1 MLLTIH
7 NLPLNMR
14 YGDIKDLLKDKCG
27 LTDLILDKL
36 TKDGDS
42 KKVTVGVAD
51 DGDAAILV
59 RKINGLYLG
68 NLQLYVED
76 ARKKPDSEQPFR
88 TSSMMNTGNFLQP
101 PQVRMPANN
110 IQQQQQQTPYAEDI
124 QTRFSSE
131 SQQRYPN
138 NNQSNQKRFP
148 NDNNYNQTHYNSD
161 QKSGGSNFQNNYAAT
176 SATNM
181 PMAAAAMY
189 PAADQMSQLQGT
201 AAMYAMQ
208 QQQMMANYQM
218 MGYYMPQVPDQNYSA
233 YAAGNQAVAT
243 NMPQD
248 IPQNTD
254 WPVQPSGND
263 WEEPPMETEPEYRG
277 RNQSDRR
284 PRPRR
289 SRSPLQPQNDR
300 FDFGNRYEP
309 ANDRGR
315 DDRPVESGRPSRF
328 HDKDA
333 DFGNAGGFD
342 RNGRRDR
349 SPPRKM
355 SRFDRDNKTDFLLP
369 PGHNSGPRPAFG
381 GRNHRDEPPAQRGL
395 GQEESFGPRGSR
407 PSRFERSDDRA
418 PKRRYDETRSG
429 PRFDETR
436 SGPRFDETRSG
447 PRFDESRSGPR
458 FDETRSGPRFDE
470 ARSGPRFDETRSG
483 PRFDEARSGPRFD
496 APTRE
501 PYPKAFPEG
510 RADRPDRNFTQK
522 ERGFKQTMPDRFE
535 DSRGPRDPMSN
546 PRPTVQLTPEQLAIK
561 QQNRLNTYRGMATAT
576 ILKEVLQGRRPLEV
590 PEQRAL
596 KQAIRAKVDGI
607 NVPRK
612 TPVPILKE
620 EIIRLYRQRYSTA
633 GDTKFFHAVMRDFKK
648 DLESSLAEGEP
659 VHDKSIEKPTGNGT
673 RPPRQES
680 RPEPN
685 SIIKQKPVKGGKA
698 KPSKS
703 MKSVFKSS
711 PDQDAK
717 AMAVDQPALE
727 ETSRMTSKKTENEI
741 PILNVECSWQYFDSK
756 VKRSENDRAKPIL
769 CSNIPSDSKMANS
782 LAGLSDDA
790 AKTRIENSTDKAETT
805 ILKPD
810 SKEATDAAIPR
821 DCSWGLETTHK
832 RLTPRGCRGKRKKK
846 NPASKSGLTVEQT
859 TLESDLEAILAG
871 GYTFS
876 YDDVK
881 DVPYQLSIAVIVA
894 PRREMTETQAND
906 IKLAL
911 QRKVFEQVD
920 TEDEGFVPLFRGIP
934 QYSEGALKL
943 WCVDY
948 ETLSWITEIIETVPS
963 PIQGTRLNI
972 VQQKDLLVKV
982 GILVPDFSES
992 NRLILQYFTRQNA
1005 CYDIGSW
1012 KIWSREKH
1020 GNNTFLTLGIPKSE
1034 LPKIMERERRIDF
1047 LLGSIYVRFFDKNG
1061 VLSRNIP
1068 EDVCWETT
1076 EAEKSVSIE
1085 ECGSS
1090 EETDERTVAQ
1100 KQLQKLEYSG
1110 QTVYTLEPHLEK
1122 ALEEEIDILGEVV
1135 KENCEAPQ
1143 DEADTVVY
1151 NHINDVALDDF
1162 KQTLSIDVKKRILN
1176 IKSGLTLRVFFNPRP
1191 PKRPVFD
1198 EHMKKYGVVSVKK
1211 SERGKF
1217 WLIALNSYANYDK
1230 LFALQTTTIEGSTV
1244 NFKPLHVGGPPPKLT
1259 RDQFK
1264 QIKKARVASKIHD
1277 YDEEKFVVLD
1287 QDFSTDVIESEEPVK
1302 TPTRAKEITQKSG
1315 VLNENDLN
1323 DLLNVNEEDLVDY

>member
-76 ARKKPDSEQPFR
+76 ARKKQDSEQPFR

-110 IQQQQQQTPYAEDI
+110 IQQQQQTPYAEDI

-148 NDNNYNQTHYNSD
+148 NDNNYNQTRYNSD

-176 SATNM
+176 SAINM

-218 MGYYMPQVPDQNYSA
+218 MGYYMPQVPDQNYST

-429 PRFDETR
+429 PRFDESRSGPRFEETR
-436 SGPRFDETRSG
+436 SGPRFEETRSG
-447 PRFDESRSGPR
+447 PRFDEARSGPR

-501 PYPKAFPEG
+501 PYPKAFPVG
-510 RADRPDRNFTQK
+510 RAERPDRNFTQK
-522 ERGFKQTMPDRFE
+522 ERGFKQSMPERFE

-648 DLESSLAEGEP
+648 DLESALAEGEP

-703 MKSVFKSS
+703 MKSVFK
-711 PDQDAK
+711 
-717 AMAVDQPALE
+717 
-727 ETSRMTSKKTENEI
+727 T
-741 PILNVECSWQYFDSK
+741 
-756 VKRSENDRAKPIL
+756 
-769 CSNIPSDSKMANS
+769 
-782 LAGLSDDA
+782 
-790 AKTRIENSTDKAETT
+790 
-805 ILKPD
+805 
-810 SKEATDAAIPR
+810 
-821 DCSWGLETTHK
+821 
-832 RLTPRGCRGKRKKK
+832 
-846 NPASKSGLTVEQT
+846 
-859 TLESDLEAILAG
+859 
-871 GYTFS
+871 
-876 YDDVK
+876 
-881 DVPYQLSIAVIVA
+881 
-894 PRREMTETQAND
+894 
-906 IKLAL
+906 
-911 QRKVFEQVD
+911 
-920 TEDEGFVPLFRGIP
+920 
-934 QYSEGALKL
+934 
-943 WCVDY
+943 
-948 ETLSWITEIIETVPS
+948 
-963 PIQGTRLNI
+963 
-972 VQQKDLLVKV
+972 
-982 GILVPDFSES
+982 
-992 NRLILQYFTRQNA
+992 
-1005 CYDIGSW
+1005 
-1012 KIWSREKH
+1012 
-1020 GNNTFLTLGIPKSE
+1020 
-1034 LPKIMERERRIDF
+1034 
-1047 LLGSIYVRFFDKNG
+1047 
-1061 VLSRNIP
+1061 
-1068 EDVCWETT
+1068 
-1076 EAEKSVSIE
+1076 
-1085 ECGSS
+1085 
-1090 EETDERTVAQ
+1090 Q

-1135 KENCEAPQ
+1135 KESCEAPQ
-1143 DEADTVVY
+1143 DDADTVVY
-1151 NHINDVALDDF
+1151 NHINDVANDDF

-1217 WLIALNSYANYDK
+1217 WLIAVNSYANYDK